1 MSYEYKLKLI
11 LLTNHLL
18 LVVGLIYADLSWL
31 WLSLIGWIMF
41 GKVGGEIALH
51 RYLSHK
57 SFETSYW
64 KSRMLIVLSMFNCF
78 GSPIAWCGVH
88 RKHHAVP
95 ETKEDPHGGQSAWR
109 IWTTFWEPFT
119 VETRFVKDLIKD
131 KWIRFIHQHYL
142 KLLLGVY
149 GIVALIDW
157 RIAVFLISI
166 PAVVTF
172 HSAGAVNVLCH
183 KWGYRLFNTPDGS
196 TNNTW
201 VNLIT
206 LGSGLHNTHH
216 QKPQSWSNKEKW
228 WEIDLPAWIIK
239 TFLLDKRQKDETRV

>member
-11 LLTNHLL
+11 LLANHILL
-18 LVVGLIYADLSWL
+18 GVGLVYADLTWL
-31 WLSLIGWIMF
+31 WLSLVGWIMF

-57 SFETSYW
+57 SFKTSYW
-64 KSRMLIVLSMFNCF
+64 KSRLLIVLSMFNCF
-78 GSPIAWCGVH
+78 GSPIAWCGIH
-88 RKHHAVP
+88 RKHHDAP
-95 ETKEDPHGGQSAWR
+95 ETEADPHGGQAGWR

-119 VETRFVKDLIKD
+119 VERKFVIDLIKD
-131 KWIRFIHQHYL
+131 KWITFIHKHYL
-142 KLLLGVY
+142 KLLLGTYLVL
-149 GIVALIDW
+149 ALIDW

-172 HSAGAVNVLCH
+172 HSAGMVNTLCH
-183 KWGYRLFNTPDGS
+183 KYGYRHFDTPDHS

-201 VNLIT
+201 VNILT

-216 QKPQSWSNKEKW
+216 AKPGSWTNKEKW
-228 WEIDLPAWIIK
+228 WEIDFPGWVIK
-239 TFLLDKRQKDETRV
+239 TFFKDNSVTKI

>member
-11 LLTNHLL
+11 LLANHILL
-18 LVVGLIYADLSWL
+18 GVGLVYADLTWL
-31 WLSLIGWIMF
+31 WLSLVGWIMF

-57 SFETSYW
+57 SFKTSYW
-64 KSRMLIVLSMFNCF
+64 KSRLLIVLSMFNCF
-78 GSPIAWCGVH
+78 GSPIAWCGIH
-88 RKHHAVP
+88 RKHHAAP
-95 ETKEDPHGGQSAWR
+95 ETKDDPHGGQAGWR

-119 VETRFVKDLIKD
+119 VERKFVIDLIKD
-131 KWIRFIHQHYL
+131 KWITFIHKHYL
-142 KLLLGVY
+142 KLLLGTYLVL
-149 GIVALIDW
+149 ALIDW

-172 HSAGAVNVLCH
+172 HSAGMVNTLCH
-183 KWGYRLFNTPDGS
+183 KYGYRHFDTPDHS

-201 VNLIT
+201 VNILT

-216 QKPQSWSNKEKW
+216 AKPGSWTNKEKW
-228 WEIDLPAWIIK
+228 WEIDFPGWVIK
-239 TFLLDKRQKDETRV
+239 TFLKA

>member
-11 LLTNHLL
+11 LLANHLL
-18 LVVGLIYADLSWL
+18 LIVGLMYADLSWL

-119 VETRFVKDLIKD
+119 IETRFVKDLIKD
-131 KWIRFIHQHYL
+131 KWIKFIHQHYL

-166 PAVVTF
+166 PAVITF

-216 QKPQSWSNKEKW
+216 QKPQGCSNKEKW

-239 TFLLDKRQKDETRV
+239 TFLLDKRHKDEKRI

>member
-11 LLTNHLL
+11 LLANHLL
-18 LVVGLIYADLSWL
+18 LIVGLMYADLSWL

-95 ETKEDPHGGQSAWR
+95 ETKEDPHGGQPAWR

-119 VETRFVKDLIKD
+119 IETKFVKDLIKD
-131 KWIRFIHQHYL
+131 KWIKFIHQHYL
-142 KLLLGVY
+142 KLLLGTY

-166 PAVVTF
+166 PAVITF

-183 KWGYRLFNTPDGS
+183 KWGYRLFDTPDGS

-201 VNLIT
+201 VNLVT

-216 QKPQSWSNKEKW
+216 QKPQSWNNKEKW
-228 WEIDLPAWIIK
+228 WEIDFPAWIIK
-239 TFLLDKRQKDETRV
+239 VFLLDKRHKDEKRI

>member
-11 LLTNHLL
+11 LLANHLL
-18 LVVGLIYADLSWL
+18 LIVGLMYADLSWL

-119 VETRFVKDLIKD
+119 IETRFVKDLIKD
-131 KWIRFIHQHYL
+131 KWIKFIHQHYL

-166 PAVVTF
+166 PAVITF

-216 QKPQSWSNKEKW
+216 QLQITSTIGLSGG
-228 WEIDLPAWIIK
+228 
-239 TFLLDKRQKDETRV
+239 

>member
-11 LLTNHLL
+11 LLANHILA
-18 LVVGLIYADLSWL
+18 VVGLVYAGWEWV
-31 WLSLIGWIMF
+31 WLSIAGWIMF

-64 KSRMLIVLSMFNCF
+64 KSRLLIVLSMFNCF

-95 ETKEDPHGGQSAWR
+95 ETKEDPHGGQPAWR

-119 VETRFVKDLIKD
+119 IETRFVKDLIKD
-131 KWIRFIHQHYL
+131 KWIKFIHQHYL
-142 KLLLGVY
+142 KLLLGAY
-149 GIVALIDW
+149 GAIALIDW

-172 HSAGAVNVLCH
+172 HSAGAVNVFCH

-216 QKPQSWSNKEKW
+216 QKPQSWNNKEKW

-239 TFLLDKRQKDETRV
+239 NFFLEKAKK

>member
-131 KWIRFIHQHYL
+131 KWIKFIHQHYL

-166 PAVVTF
+166 PAVITF
-172 HSAGAVNVLCH
+172 HSAGAVNVLFH
-183 KWGYRLFNTPDGS
+183 KCGYRLFNTPDGS

-239 TFLLDKRQKDETRV
+239 TFLLDKRSKDETRA